1 MLSNI
6 SPWIT
11 QLKRTRPVKHL
22 SSNTNTDV
30 VVIGG
35 GIAGISTAYYLLC
48 KTKKNVILIDADKVG
63 HGATGHNAGQAVSY
77 FETPFSDMVS
87 KYGLEMAGDA
97 VRAAESGFELIE
109 EIFANAEIKTKFYRF
124 TGYAGFMY
132 LEIVIQHLET
142 KYWGLKAGLDIE
154 QIFVAENAPWLDKIP
169 ERYKGL
175 YSILPQSSILSC
187 LETDNKGYFAMMS
200 MDKGVMNSAIFSEEV
215 AEFMLSRF
223 KDRFTIYEESPVEKI
238 ILGKDHVILHTKHHT
253 IDAEEVVLC
262 TNGYKNFTIENFDS
276 FDINN
281 TFQGKI
287 QTWVAYMLGYR
298 EPMEN
303 PPTAS
308 CYYENES
315 SHPDTPYFYLTRRPY
330 ELEKNTKNNLICI
343 GGPEVELQ
351 KKKLYSRTEHEFD
364 EHIVEEVNAFMKRTY
379 KPFPKTKVEYDF
391 HWHGLICYTP
401 NSMRIVG
408 KEPCN
413 PRLFYNLGCNGVG
426 ILLSV
431 YGGKRVAQMINKE
444 KVKKTIFDPIDVR
457 CHIK

>member
-200 MDKGVMNSAIFSEEV
+200 MDKGVMNSAIFSEE
-215 AEFMLSRF
+215 ATFMLKVKGDSM
-223 KDRFTIYEESPVEKI
+223 
-238 ILGKDHVILHTKHHT
+238 
-253 IDAEEVVLC
+253 IDAGIREGDMVLVERGKQAKPGQIVIAEVDGEYTMKYLRMKDGKHYLEAA
-262 TNGYKNFTIENFDS
+262 NEKYKPI
-276 FDINN
+276 
-281 TFQGKI
+281 
-287 QTWVAYMLGYR
+287 Y
-298 EPMEN
+298 P
-303 PPTAS
+303 
-308 CYYENES
+308 
-315 SHPDTPYFYLTRRPY
+315 
-330 ELEKNTKNNLICI
+330 KN
-343 GGPEVELQ
+343 ELQ
-351 KKKLYSRTEHEFD
+351 VEA
-364 EHIVEEVNAFMKRTY
+364 IVSAVIRKY
-379 KPFPKTKVEYDF
+379 
-391 HWHGLICYTP
+391 
-401 NSMRIVG
+401 
-408 KEPCN
+408 
-413 PRLFYNLGCNGVG
+413 
-426 ILLSV
+426 
-431 YGGKRVAQMINKE
+431 
-444 KVKKTIFDPIDVR
+444 
-457 CHIK
+457 